1 MAIQKTFEI
10 EFACGHSEK
19 RDLSEK
25 PAGKRKG
32 FANWL
37 SQQNCFECW
46 KDETKDER
54 AEQRRE
60 AAASNAQKLGLP
72 ELDGSEKQLEWAPIF
87 RDSVI
92 QNAHEEL
99 CRGEDAAMSEEHFEE
114 RIMTHARMIT
124 RAGWWMD
131 NSDSEPGDLEEL
143 VSTALDDEDQVNG
156 CENTL

>member
-1 MAIQKTFEI
+1 MAVQSKFEI
-10 EFACGHSEK
+10 DFACGHTET
-19 RDLSEK
+19 RDLSVK

-54 AEQRRE
+54 TQQRRE
-60 AAASNAQKLGLP
+60 AAASNAKKLGLP
-72 ELDGSEKQLEWAPIF
+72 ELEGSPAQLEWAPIF

-99 CRGEDAAMSEEHFEE
+99 CRGQDATLTEDEFEE
-114 RIMTHARMIT
+114 RIMEHARMIT

-131 NSDSEPGDLEEL
+131 NSDAAPEDLEEL
-143 VSTALDDEDQVNG
+143 VSTALDDEDKVNG